1 MANPLPAEFV
11 RRPAEFDALMRLLLA
26 QNRESPVAIT
36 AALSGAGGYGKTT
49 MATAICHDQQIRNTF
64 KDGIL
69 WVTLGQSA
77 SQLTLINEITAL
89 SRHLSGER
97 ESFTGLNEATNRLI
111 ELLGERDLLLV
122 IDDVWNLDHARPF
135 LQGGPRCARLITTR
149 NLDTLP
155 GGAHK
160 VKVDAMKQGEAVAL
174 LAAGFESDP
183 DLRLATNDLIG
194 LAGRLGEWPLL
205 LKLVNG
211 YLRKSAE
218 NENRTL
224 PDAVARAKQ
233 ALDKRGLTYFDVRDS
248 DQRKDAVAKTIGVSF
263 DLLTTARSKSGMWKP
278 ANVWPRFTPTG
289 CCIAVR

>member
-77 SQLTLINEITAL
+77 SQLTLINEITVL
-89 SRHLSGER
+89 SRQLSGER

-122 IDDVWNLDHARPF
+122 IDDVWNPDHARPF

-155 GGAHK
+155 SNAQS
-160 VKVDAMKQGEAVAL
+160 VKVDAMRPSEAIEMFHLGMRHCDGWRRDWANGRCCWAL
-174 LAAGFESDP
+174 
-183 DLRLATNDLIG
+183 
-194 LAGRLGEWPLL
+194 
-205 LKLVNG
+205 
-211 YLRKSAE
+211 
-218 NENRTL
+218 
-224 PDAVARAKQ
+224 
-233 ALDKRGLTYFDVRDS
+233 
-248 DQRKDAVAKTIGVSF
+248 
-263 DLLTTARSKSGMWKP
+263 
-278 ANVWPRFTPTG
+278 
-289 CCIAVR
+289 